1 MLFGLLYFLKTS
13 YSCQGRVKDQYL
25 NGDQE
30 DDEFSSSFHV
40 RWLVDPKQL
49 KDTRGFDPKC
59 SGYYF
64 CDWARQMVGVTPE
77 HQVACTL
84 GTDQY
89 YTPKNGKSEPFKIF
103 PHLYLF
109 DADEIVQLEPI
120 KNIFFEAPQYTDEV
134 TEKRYL
140 LFYFFSI
147 FLVILTQT
155 TKKGTAFSRKL
166 RKQSRT

>member
-1 MLFGLLYFLKTS
+1 M
-13 YSCQGRVKDQYL
+13 

-49 KDTRGFDPKC
+49 KDTKGFDPKC

-64 CDWARQMVGVTPE
+64 CDWARQMVGVSPE
-77 HQVACTL
+77 HQIACTL
-84 GTDQY
+84 GNDQY

-103 PHLYLF
+103 PNLYLF

-120 KNIFFEAPQYTDEV
+120 KKLFFDTPHHAEEV
-134 TEKRYL
+134 TEKRYFRFVYFL
-140 LFYFFSI
+140 CLFLI
-147 FLVILTQT
+147 KLMQT
-155 TKKGTAFSRKL
+155 IKKGTACSRKW